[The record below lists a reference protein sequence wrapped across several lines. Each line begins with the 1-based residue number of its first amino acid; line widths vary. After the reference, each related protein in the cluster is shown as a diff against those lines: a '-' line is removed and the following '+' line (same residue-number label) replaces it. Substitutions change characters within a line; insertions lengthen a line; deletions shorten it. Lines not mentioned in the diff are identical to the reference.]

1 MISAHNPKNV
11 LVTGATGFVGINL
24 VKALIERGYDV
35 SCLVRSTSDTRM
47 LQNTPVRFLVGDLD
61 HPEAIRNSERSFQ
74 VAYHVAGAIKAA
86 NRYQYIQINQIGT
99 RRLLEVLEETNPKLA
114 RFVFISSLAAAG
126 PSGNHCGLTEDQKP
140 NPISWYGE
148 SKLAA
153 ENEVSSYKT
162 AFPVTILRPSAVYG
176 PYDREI
182 LLIFR
187 MIKRGC
193 LFTPGRHTR
202 RFSLIHVADLVNAI
216 IHAGEWDTPSGEIFN
231 ISRPEI
237 YEWSEMGRAVARELG
252 MRYRQI
258 SLPKWITLVAGF
270 AGDFWTRSTG
280 RPASIN
286 SQKVKELLE
295 PSWICDSSKAR
306 NCLGFKPEIDL
317 ESGIRATVG
326 WYQNQG
332 WL

>member
-1 MISAHNPKNV
+1 MP
-11 LVTGATGFVGINL
+11 
-24 VKALIERGYDV
+24 
-35 SCLVRSTSDTRM
+35 
-47 LQNTPVRFLVGDLD
+47 
-61 HPEAIRNSERSFQ
+61 
-74 VAYHVAGAIKAA
+74 
-86 NRYQYIQINQIGT
+86 
-99 RRLLEVLEETNPKLA
+99 
-114 RFVFISSLAAAG
+114 
-126 PSGNHCGLTEDQKP
+126 
-140 NPISWYGE
+140 
-148 SKLAA
+148 
-153 ENEVSSYKT
+153 
-162 AFPVTILRPSAVYG
+162 
-176 PYDREI
+176 
-182 LLIFR
+182 
-187 MIKRGC
+187 
-193 LFTPGRHTR
+193 
-202 RFSLIHVADLVNAI
+202 
-216 IHAGEWDTPSGEIFN
+216 EWDTPSGEIFN